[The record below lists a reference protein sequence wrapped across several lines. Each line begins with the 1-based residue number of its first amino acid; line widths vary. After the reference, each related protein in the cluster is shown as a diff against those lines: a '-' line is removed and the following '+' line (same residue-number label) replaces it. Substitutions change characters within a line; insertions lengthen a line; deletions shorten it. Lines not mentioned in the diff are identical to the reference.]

1 MSRNTAWQV
10 SNDRSA
16 HILVQLA
23 WLRGGDDRGA
33 RDSRSNLLGVA
44 RDMTQLRLIIAAVI
58 LLALASTTAV
68 AMFYRGEAI
77 SAAADAAQ
85 ARIDLT
91 AAKDANDTAAKT
103 ISALQEQSRLDSRL
117 TASLVEEM
125 RKISDGLAEQSQQ
138 IDELEKSNADVR
150 AYLDGVVPA
159 DLRKL
164 RQR

>member
-1 MSRNTAWQV
+1 
-10 SNDRSA
+10 
-16 HILVQLA
+16 
-23 WLRGGDDRGA
+23 
-33 RDSRSNLLGVA
+33 
-44 RDMTQLRLIIAAVI
+44 MTQLRLILAGLM
-58 LLALASTTAV
+58 LLAFLTLGSIALW
-68 AMFYRGEAI
+68 YRGQAI
-77 SAAADAAQ
+77 SAHAQTAKAEAALSDAVQANDAA
-85 ARIDLT
+85 AH
-91 AAKDANDTAAKT
+91 T

-150 AYLDGVVPA
+150 AYLDTVVPA